1 VFALGALIG
10 VVPAPALIAISF
22 RDQGFI
28 EYEELLN
35 SLQRFGTRWLSPL
48 AAPATQPGLLA
59 QSVRPFSALH
69 GFLVFEFVAHLL
81 LGPLILL

>member
-1 VFALGALIG
+1 MSALGALIG
-10 VVPAPALIAISF
+10 VVSASALIAIGL

-28 EYEELLN
+28 ENEELLN
-35 SLQRFGTRWLSPL
+35 SLQRFGTPWLSPL

-69 GFLVFEFVAHLL
+69 GSLVFEFFAHLL